1 MNRKNE
7 EAAKKAKELKK
18 LLKNASNEELV
29 TLINEVCEELTVSQL
44 RKPAVKYRAEAILY
58 YKKPKV
64 NKTTRVV
71 YRRFVELIRNC
82 ATEINNS
89 QIITSVSNFEKA
101 YLA

>member
-44 RKPAVKYRAEAILY
+44 RKPAVKYRAEAQE
-58 YKKPKV
+58 V
-64 NKTTRVV
+64 RH
-71 YRRFVELIRNC
+71 RNQQL
-82 ATEINNS
+82 TNHH
-89 QIITSVSNFEKA
+89 QRQQ
-101 YLA
+101 L